1 MPALQPEKNKPT
13 QKPQARGFH
22 PHAAAQAQALNQQP
36 DSIPAMMKPG
46 EYVLP
51 PDTVQALGGP
61 QALDATVAQ
70 THTPTNAGA
79 IVPRGFGPRL
89 FFNNGGL
96 VQDEEQKPKPI
107 SPTNT
112 YPQGSPSAGANVYG
126 GAIDA
131 AKSAVSAAA
140 NPQGGQPLA
149 KGAAQVFGQREA
161 LQQQG
166 RERWDASVAAR
177 QPAAPSAP

>member
-1 MPALQPEKNKPT
+1 MLEPQKTKS
-13 QKPQARGFH
+13 QKKPQARGFH
-22 PHAAAQAQALNQQP
+22 PDAMAQAQALNQQP

-61 QALDATVAQ
+61 QVLDATVAQ

-79 IVPRGFGPRL
+79 IVPRGFKPRL

-107 SPTNT
+107 SPTNI
-112 YPQGSPSAGANVYG
+112 YPQGSPGAGANVYG

-149 KGAAQVFGQREA
+149 NGAAQVFGQREA

-166 RERWDASVAAR
+166 CER
-177 QPAAPSAP
+177 